1 MSTLRGTIRS
11 LLGATL
17 LAINP
22 ACADQRLT
30 KVAGD
35 CSLLP
40 VAVSAGNFPSFSW
53 DATCPIQELIVALPG
68 PGAIVWSAISV
79 NQTNSIASPVKYA
92 TAPTGSAQTANRVQ
106 FLVAGTTYVVTLLR
120 AADSPGGPLQ
130 AAGTAT
136 FVP

>member
-17 LAINP
+17 LAFNP
-22 ACADQRLT
+22 ACADQHLT
-30 KVAGD
+30 RVAGN
-35 CSLLP
+35 CSSLA
-40 VAVSAGNFPSFSW
+40 VAVSAGTFPTFNW
-53 DATCPIQELIVALPG
+53 DATCPIQELIVAFPG
-68 PGAIVWSAISV
+68 PGAILWSAVSV
-79 NQTNSIASPVKYA
+79 DQTNSIASPVEYA
-92 TAPTGSAQTANRVQ
+92 TAPAGAAQTANRVQ

-120 AADSPGGPLQ
+120 AASSPGGPLQ